1 MIVTIRLCFLVSII
15 LTGVLG
21 IILDLLTGIYSWM
34 ISIPSGLVFFI
45 VMLLICLLI

>member
-34 ISIPSGLVFFI
+34 ISIPSGLIFFI
-45 VMLLICLLI
+45 VMLLIFLLV